1 MHCREC
7 ERLWREFTNAAKH
20 YEKLCQERESVVRSN
35 RIKKKFVAL
44 DEQAEAA
51 LQAVDRAW
59 LDIERH
65 DSWSHSLQEKESQP
79 A

>member
-7 ERLWREFTNAAKH
+7 ERLWREFANAAKH
-20 YEKLCQERESVVRSN
+20 YEKLCQERESAVRSN

-65 DSWSHSLQEKESQP
+65 DSWSHSLQETESQP